1 MQYTDILLH
10 HPELENLLDYVRQDF
25 FHLPIK
31 SVILTG
37 GLALGE
43 FSTQMSDIDV
53 IALVN
58 EPLENYQQEYNLDY
72 AKLRKLALGDRL
84 DVRFVNLSQLGSASM
99 TGHDLE
105 GSPCEL
111 QEIDIITARKHGI
124 VLAGEDLR
132 RRFAACNETE
142 VIDGIIAHV
151 IDRLLPKTDE
161 AGSREWHGNP
171 WDNPIFQQ
179 TFLMSRCI
187 YTLYSGQI
195 TTKPASADW
204 LNDQLA
210 ALPFLQPLAELA
222 SRFAGWYRRG
232 SPMEI
237 DWGVLYR
244 DFLNAQ
250 IAFMSGTIYHRIR
263 GLTGSEDQS
272 VVV

>member
-1 MQYTDILLH
+1 MQYTDILSH
-10 HPELENLLDYVRQDF
+10 HPELENLLEYIRQDF
-25 FHLPIK
+25 FHPPLK

-37 GLALGE
+37 GLALGA

-58 EPLENYQQEYNLDY
+58 EPLENYRQRYGANYARLRNL
-72 AKLRKLALGDRL
+72 AWGDRL
-84 DVRFVNLSQLGSASM
+84 DVKFVSLSQLGSASM

-105 GSPCEL
+105 GASCEL
-111 QEIDIITARKHGI
+111 HEIDVIIARKHGI
-124 VLAGEDLR
+124 LLTGDDLHDQLEA
-132 RRFAACNETE
+132 FNETE

-161 AGSREWHGNP
+161 AGSQNWAGNP

-179 TFLMSRCI
+179 TFLMSRCL
-187 YTLYSGQI
+187 YTLYTGQI
-195 TTKPASADW
+195 TNKPASADW

-232 SPMEI
+232 SPNEI
-237 DWGVLYR
+237 AWGALYR

-250 IAFMSGTIYHRIR
+250 IAFMSGAIYHRIK
-263 GLTGSEDQS
+263 GLTCSED
-272 VVV
+272 